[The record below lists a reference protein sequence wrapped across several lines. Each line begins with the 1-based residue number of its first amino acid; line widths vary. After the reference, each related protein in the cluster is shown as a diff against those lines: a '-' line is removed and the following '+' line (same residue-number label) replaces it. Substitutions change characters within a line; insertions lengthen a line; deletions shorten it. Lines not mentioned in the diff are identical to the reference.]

1 MLTLSYF
8 LSVAYATDFSS
19 GKATVGPIVI
29 PIPID
34 GGVLEQITHFIA
46 TTITQP
52 KRLANVS
59 ITIYELP
66 DNNTVADLV
75 TDKNGMANITLT
87 AGVYHYVARYNGQ
100 VVEGTFTQV
109 EKRTIFL
116 EFVAATPFPLW
127 QSGLGI
133 VVIGAVLVVALE
145 VNKKARKKKT
155 MTKARHGTEKGGR
168 KPRLEPD
175 SYNGRRPLAQGK
187 KGEGYNGGRPL
198 GHGKKG
204 KWKFPRSE
212 GEGYSS

>member
-8 LSVAYATDFSS
+8 FSIAHATDFSS

-75 TDKNGMANITLT
+75 TDKNGMANVTLT
-87 AGVYHYVARYNGQ
+87 IGKYRYVARYNGQ

-116 EFVAATPFPLW
+116 EFIATAPFPLW
-127 QSGLGI
+127 QSGVGI
-133 VVIGAVLVVALE
+133 IMIGAVIAVAFE
-145 VNKKARKKKT
+145 ANKKVRKKRK
-155 MTKARHGTEKGGR
+155 MRRPHAPEGHEERKR
-168 KPRLEPD
+168 KPNLKPKWKHP
-175 SYNGRRPLAQGK
+175 RPES
-187 KGEGYNGGRPL
+187 EGYV
-198 GHGKKG
+198 
-204 KWKFPRSE
+204 
-212 GEGYSS
+212 